1 MKYKKN
7 YFKEIEDEKNDNIYM
22 QNMQMYPT
30 TTDDDQGIN
39 LPRISS
45 STNNK
50 SKLF

>member
-7 YFKEIEDEKNDNIYM
+7 YFKEIEDENNMYM
-22 QNMQMYPT
+22 QNMQMYPP
-30 TTDDDQGIN
+30 TDVDQGIN

-45 STNNK
+45 TNNK